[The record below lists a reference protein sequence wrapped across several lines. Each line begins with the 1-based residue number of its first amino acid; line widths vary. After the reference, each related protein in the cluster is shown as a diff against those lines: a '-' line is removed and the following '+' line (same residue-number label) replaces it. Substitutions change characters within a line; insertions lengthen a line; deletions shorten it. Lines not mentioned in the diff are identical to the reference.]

1 MLLTVSLSRGIQ
13 GKILTFPYDTLDTE
27 ESGHTRTH
35 SPFTVPVSF
44 VNVMAFK
51 KNKKKK
57 LCFSPS

>member
-27 ESGHTRTH
+27 ESGHTRTL

-44 VNVMAFK
+44 VHVMAFK
-51 KNKKKK
+51 KKKK
-57 LCFSPS
+57 S